1 MPKYFNSAT
10 IKETH
15 ERLIAEGITNQLTL
29 YGLRRL
35 CESGVLGAARAG
47 VGKRATWL
55 INWNNL
61 LQYLQSGQPV
71 VQSEEENKAGQ
82 IRQVIV

>member
-1 MPKYFNSAT
+1 MPKYFKNAT

-15 ERLIAEGITNQLTL
+15 ERLVAEGVTNQLTL

-35 CESGVLGAARAG
+35 CESGALGAARAG
-47 VGKRATWL
+47 TGKNATWL

-61 LQYLQSGQPV
+61 LQYLRSGQPV
-71 VQSEEENKAGQ
+71 VAEQAREGAH
-82 IRQVIV
+82 IRRVTA